1 MSRMS
6 NKHLSEGVG
15 WFTLR
20 LRLLRLGG
28 RRTKWFVSGPA
39 RRGLYVSNI
48 SVILRLEPRFRFT
61 ENASLSS
68 PRPSKPSLRPI
79 QTVLSS
85 FTNRPFILYK
95 PSFRPLQTVPS
106 SFTNRH
112 FVISKSFF
120 VLFKSSFRPI

>member
-6 NKHLSEGVG
+6 NEHLSEGVG

-68 PRPSKPSLRPI
+68 PRPSKPSLRSI

-85 FTNRPFILYK
+85 FTNRPFVLYKPTLRLLQTVTLSFTNRPFVLYK
-95 PSFRPLQTVPS
+95 PSLCHIQ
-106 SFTNRH
+106 
-112 FVISKSFF
+112 I
-120 VLFKSSFRPI
+120 VLRPI